1 MKILKTILLTAIVVM
16 TCHTVQAQVADLTE
30 YATTRV
36 SNRDF
41 DANFIGSDGKCVVYV
56 EHIQTRK
63 SQKTELASY
72 TLDRTEIVRLPLTE
86 GTDTRCY
93 GGFINGQYVD
103 LLMADWK
110 GNDMTLYRERRDLKS
125 LQPVGER
132 LMLVDY
138 KGTSGDN
145 LGFRLS
151 SSPNQS
157 LLALMYYVG
166 RETQPTEVQVGLYS
180 RELEEY
186 WKVDTKVRTTSMF
199 YLTDSGEVVLG
210 GRTKEGC
217 KISIVDGETEK
228 EYLIPD
234 DELPK
239 SVSEMSLARIA
250 NGKIYIVG
258 TQRAEGKDY
267 VSFQNGTQVN
277 RLFSLCYDI
286 KRKRT
291 STHVYAITDQD
302 RARILGLKD
311 DYKWKKNDWKSVQ
324 FFSLNQTMADR
335 NGYYA
340 MMDQMWTLRVDG
352 ALNSENRTGQLV
364 MRVDNDGAIEWVRV
378 FRMSQMAPAGAL
390 PMVHYRWL
398 STERGP
404 MLVWAETKKSAEY
417 AEDKPVVDYIAFKS
431 SAVLTAAIIDRDGK
445 LIRQHWPLPG
455 KTGLQGRPV
464 LMENGDW
471 LVLLRGKSKGH
482 LATLKMK

>member
-1 MKILKTILLTAIVVM
+1 M
-16 TCHTVQAQVADLTE
+16 
-30 YATTRV
+30 
-36 SNRDF
+36 
-41 DANFIGSDGKCVVYV
+41 
-56 EHIQTRK
+56 
-63 SQKTELASY
+63 
-72 TLDRTEIVRLPLTE
+72 
-86 GTDTRCY
+86 
-93 GGFINGQYVD
+93 
-103 LLMADWK
+103 
-110 GNDMTLYRERRDLKS
+110 
-125 LQPVGER
+125 
-132 LMLVDY
+132 
-138 KGTSGDN
+138 
-145 LGFRLS
+145 
-151 SSPNQS
+151 
-157 LLALMYYVG
+157 
-166 RETQPTEVQVGLYS
+166 
-180 RELEEY
+180 
-186 WKVDTKVRTTSMF
+186 
-199 YLTDSGEVVLG
+199 
-210 GRTKEGC
+210 
-217 KISIVDGETEK
+217 
-228 EYLIPD
+228 
-234 DELPK
+234 
-239 SVSEMSLARIA
+239 
-250 NGKIYIVG
+250 
-258 TQRAEGKDY
+258 
-267 VSFQNGTQVN
+267 
-277 RLFSLCYDI
+277 
-286 KRKRT
+286 
-291 STHVYAITDQD
+291 
-302 RARILGLKD
+302 
-311 DYKWKKNDWKSVQ
+311 Q